1 VNPITAYIGLGAN
14 LGQPDIACKSAIQR
28 ISAVP
33 RITVLKSSALYRT
46 VPIDAPGPD
55 YCNAVIEIACEL
67 SAAALLES
75 LQAIELEFGR
85 TRTGRNSPRTLD
97 CDLIA
102 MQTERICEPRLILPH
117 PRAHLR
123 AFVLVPLCELN
134 REVLLGPP
142 EAQTLEPAGVWIS
155 RLSSTSRNE
164 VERW

>member
-1 VNPITAYIGLGAN
+1 VGPITAYIGLGAN
-14 LGQPDIACKSAIQR
+14 LGQPDVACQSAIQH
-28 ISAVP
+28 IGAVP
-33 RITVLKSSALYRT
+33 GITVLKSSALYRT

-67 SAAALLES
+67 SAAALLEN
-75 LQAIELEFGR
+75 LLAIERVFGR
-85 TRTGRNSPRTLD
+85 TRTGWNSPRTLD

-102 MQTERICEPRLILPH
+102 MQTQRICEPRLIVPH

-123 AFVLVPLCELN
+123 AFVLIPLCELN

-142 EAQTLEPAGVWIS
+142 EAETLEAAGVWVS
-155 RLSSTSRNE
+155 RLSSGARSE

>member
-1 VNPITAYIGLGAN
+1 MNPITAYIGLGAN
-14 LGQPDIACKSAIQR
+14 LGQPDVACQSAIQC
-28 ISAVP
+28 ISAS
-33 RITVLKSSALYRT
+33 RGITVLKSSALYRT

-75 LQAIELEFGR
+75 LQAIEHEFGR
-85 TRTGRNSPRTLD
+85 TRTGWNSPRTLD

-102 MQTERICEPRLILPH
+102 MQMEWIREPRLIVPH

-123 AFVLVPLCELN
+123 AFVLIPLCELN

-142 EAQTLEPAGVWIS
+142 EAQTLEPAGIWLS
-155 RLSSTSRNE
+155 RLSSAARNE
-164 VERW
+164 VKRW